1 MDNGAKSM
9 TVVKVIELIGS
20 STANWEDAV
29 KTALAEAAK
38 TVDNIKEI
46 YVKNIKAKVE
56 DNQIVE
62 YRATVRISFVVDPD
76 RKKRLASA

>member
-1 MDNGAKSM
+1 M

-20 STANWEDAV
+20 STTSWEDAV
-29 KTALAEAAK
+29 KTALSEAAL
-38 TVDNIKEI
+38 TVQNIKEI

-62 YRATVRISFVVDPD
+62 YRATVRISFVVE
-76 RKKRLASA
+76 RKK

>member
-1 MDNGAKSM
+1 M

-20 STANWEDAV
+20 STTSWEDAV
-29 KTALAEAAK
+29 KSALSEAAL
-38 TVDNIKEI
+38 TVQNIKEI

-62 YRATVRISFVVDPD
+62 YRATVRLSFVVE
-76 RKKRLASA
+76 RKK

>member
-1 MDNGAKSM
+1 M

-20 STANWEDAV
+20 STTSWEDAV
-29 KTALAEAAK
+29 KSALSEAAL
-38 TVDNIKEI
+38 TVQNIKEI

-62 YRATVRISFVVDPD
+62 YRATVRLSFIVE
-76 RKKRLASA
+76 RKK